1 MLYAASTPALCVL
14 EVRVHLDLPFSLLP
28 DDYVL
33 MTIELGS
40 LAVERIGH
48 GLVDTVR
55 TGDRWLAEQRTAVL
69 EVPSVIVPESTNLL
83 LNPAHPAAGS
93 ARCVGIR
100 AFSFDRR
107 LWDEG

>member
-14 EVRVHLDLPFSLLP
+14 EVRVHLGLPFSLLP

-33 MTIELGS
+33 MTIELGR
-40 LAVERIGH
+40 LAVERIADD
-48 GLVDTVR
+48 VADTVEA
-55 TGDRWLAEQRTAVL
+55 GDRWLAEQRTAVL
-69 EVPSVIVPESTNLL
+69 EVPSVIVPEAANLL

-93 ARCVGIR
+93 ARCIGIR

-107 LWDEG
+107 LWGEG